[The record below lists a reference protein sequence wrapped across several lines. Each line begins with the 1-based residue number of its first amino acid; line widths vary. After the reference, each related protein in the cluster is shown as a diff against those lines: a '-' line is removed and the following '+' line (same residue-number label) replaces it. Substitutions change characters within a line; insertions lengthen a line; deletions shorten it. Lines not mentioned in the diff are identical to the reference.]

1 MDRPPTPDSPLTN
14 RDSLYDATTTIDELT
29 QALENVSRVPS
40 PEPPGGPGS
49 AFDCCCGR
57 GEECENVRAWLGMK
71 ARLESRLTLSAEVGQ
86 ALLQRHEAYVRRH
99 EAERR
104 RQHRRQPN
112 ANDDSH
118 SQSQSELELDGE
130 ESDGGATPV
139 QDQLDELVKENKA
152 LEKRLTQ
159 ALVNNEVTEV
169 SNKTILHE
177 LAEAKTTISRLT
189 TSHAR
194 SVGWD
199 TRLSAAMKEKDDMQ
213 QERDAESQRARVA
226 EGRFAALKERTS
238 KLQSDVRRLQNAL
251 EEKREHR
258 LESSESIIVDARA
271 RLEALHRATT
281 TAGVGM
287 SQQGT
292 SEELTTV
299 LETLVSD
306 NETLKRD
313 NAELQTLLADAR
325 EDCRALQEEVED
337 GRVNPGVGNGGGS
350 ISRAGTPVHLQL
362 RGHFHTGSVPSTM
375 LGPTTYN
382 FKRSSSNERRTSRRY
397 EPLTPE
403 TNRRPLSPADS
414 ATTSSENRYAH
425 FGQRQPSPSLNASDD
440 GHGQQQDDEESEEK
454 RVATPHR
461 PLFLL
466 ARSRGVQ
473 TDPYPYPAPAAASVT
488 PTLGH
493 YPPSQSPSSAA
504 SIYSDS
510 LAPSS
515 NNTST
520 GVGGAGTANAA
531 PSLSVLVERTTAL
544 LQRMQAADALSL
556 TNRLKRAQ
564 IRGADVNHLSRS
576 TIAGILADV
585 SKQLRTAG
593 GEEEMRAGKREV
605 RALLGVLREMFGVMG
620 EVRVLL
626 NEVVLD
632 PSSAGRV
639 SEAAMDPGKA
649 AARAARE
656 GEHGHE
662 REKGGAAGWMAPLS
676 KLFAGSPAPGASNAG
691 SSSSKV
697 DGVADR
703 NATASPLA
711 APRPLA
717 HTKFVPKLG
726 PALAASATTVNVEFS
741 GSGAGMGRAMTST
754 STFDAAPAS
763 TPSHG
768 NASAQQPA
776 LMGIFAGAPV
786 RMRTP
791 DPWVVI
797 PHPKLPKRMPTSLL
811 RPPGAGL
818 GRHNPNRMSR
828 NVEAVLDGVGTPQ
841 RRPGEL
847 DGDEVGG
854 DGEGGEDYLAP
865 LLQRTLRRRGLS
877 DSSIHSTFVAQGQ
890 EDDDAAGGAPPQSP
904 LTRTEAAWLENG
916 SVLQALSRR
925 VQSFRSGLAISTTG
939 GEGGSGGA
947 SSPEVGTSPPA
958 AASPLAVRASRRSSR
973 ASKYRDSQ
981 AYTQD
986 ATSPLRTGTS
996 TSGFGFLANL
1006 VPSGEVAELA
1016 MASSLR
1022 EQDSILGRGY
1032 RPPGAGEREFV

>member
-14 RDSLYDATTTIDELT
+14 RDSLYDATTTINDLT

-40 PEPPGGPGS
+40 PEPP
-49 AFDCCCGR
+49 ALFFCCCGK
-57 GEECENVRAWLGMK
+57 EDCENVQAWLGMK

-99 EAERR
+99 ETERR
-104 RQHRRQPN
+104 RQRRLSG
-112 ANDDSH
+112 DGM
-118 SQSQSELELDGE
+118 SELDEG
-130 ESDGGATPV
+130 SDGGATPV

-226 EGRFAALKERTS
+226 EGRFAVLKERTS

-271 RLEALHRATT
+271 RLEALNRAS
-281 TAGVGM
+281 TAGAAV

-292 SEELTTV
+292 NEELTTV

-313 NAELQTLLADAR
+313 NAELQTLLADSR

-337 GRVNPGVGNGGGS
+337 GRVNPGVGSGHHAYGS
-350 ISRAGTPVHLQL
+350 ISRAGTPSHLQL
-362 RGHFHTGSVPSTM
+362 RGHFHTGSVPSM
-375 LGPTTYN
+375 LSPTTYN

-414 ATTSSENRYAH
+414 ATTSMSETRWAY
-425 FGQRQPSPSLNASDD
+425 FGQRQPSPSYNASED
-440 GHGQQQDDEESEEK
+440 GNGNGNGGQQLDNDEDGSEEK
-454 RVATPHR
+454 RVATPHK

-473 TDPYPYPAPAAASVT
+473 TDPYYAPAAAAPSVT
-488 PTLGH
+488 PTLSQ
-493 YPPSQSPSSAA
+493 YPPSHSPSSAA
-504 SIYSDS
+504 SIYSDG

-520 GVGGAGTANAA
+520 GVGAGSALGANA
-531 PSLSVLVERTTAL
+531 PPTLSALVERTAAL

-576 TIAGILADV
+576 TVAGILADV
-585 SKQLRTAG
+585 SKQLRSVG
-593 GEEEMRAGKREV
+593 GEEEMRAGKRDV
-605 RALLGVLREMFGVMG
+605 RALLGVLREMFSAMG

-632 PSSAGRV
+632 PGSAARV

-649 AARAARE
+649 TRE
-656 GEHGHE
+656 GEQGNE
-662 REKGGAAGWMAPLS
+662 RERGGAGGWMAPLS
-676 KLFAGSPAPGASNAG
+676 KLFAGASPAPGTGSAG
-691 SSSSKV
+691 SGSKAEGG
-697 DGVADR
+697 GVDR
-703 NATASPLA
+703 NSTASPLA
-711 APRPLA
+711 APRPMA

-741 GSGAGMGRAMTST
+741 GSGVGRAMT
-754 STFDAAPAS
+754 STFDAAPS
-763 TPSHG
+763 TSRTSTLAPG
-768 NASAQQPA
+768 AQQPA

-786 RMRTP
+786 RTRTP

-811 RPPGAGL
+811 RPPGV
-818 GRHNPNRMSR
+818 GRNHPNRMSR

-841 RRPGEL
+841 RRAGEL

-854 DGEGGEDYLAP
+854 DGVDGEDYLAP

-877 DSSIHSTFVAQGQ
+877 DSSIHSTFVAQG
-890 EDDDAAGGAPPQSP
+890 EDGDEGAAPPQSP
-904 LTRTEAAWLENG
+904 LTRREAAWLESG

-925 VQSFRSGLAISTTG
+925 VQSFRSGLAISTTP
-939 GEGGSGGA
+939 GEGA
-947 SSPEVGTSPPA
+947 SSPEMGASPPA
-958 AASPLAVRASRRSSR
+958 AASPLSAGATRRSSR
-973 ASKYRDSQ
+973 ASKHRDSQ
-981 AYTQD
+981 APD
-986 ATSPLRTGTS
+986 GVASPLRTTS
-996 TSGFGFLANL
+996 SSAGFGFLANL
-1006 VPSGEVAELA
+1006 VPSGDAAELG
-1016 MASSLR
+1016 MARSLR
-1022 EQDSILGRGY
+1022 EQDTILGRGY
-1032 RPPGAGEREFV
+1032 RPPGAAGEREYM

>member
-1 MDRPPTPDSPLTN
+1 MDRPRTPDSPQTN

-29 QALENVSRVPS
+29 QALENASRVPS
-40 PEPPGGPGS
+40 PEPPGS
-49 AFDCCCGR
+49 LYDCCCGR
-57 GEECENVRAWLGMK
+57 GEACDNVRAWLGMK

-99 EAERR
+99 EAEKRKRR
-104 RQHRRQPN
+104 RN
-112 ANDDSH
+112 ND
-118 SQSQSELELDGE
+118 SQSQLESEGE

-139 QDQLDELVKENKA
+139 QDQLDELMKENKA

-169 SNKTILHE
+169 SSKTLLHE

-226 EGRFAALKERTS
+226 EGRFAVLKERTS
-238 KLQSDVRRLQNAL
+238 KLQADVRRLQNAL

-281 TAGVGM
+281 GMGAGV

-299 LETLVSD
+299 IETLVSD

-337 GRVNPGVGNGGGS
+337 GRVNPGVGMGS
-350 ISRAGTPVHLQL
+350 AGISRAGTPVHLQL
-362 RGHFHTGSVPSTM
+362 RGHFHTGSVPAAM
-375 LGPTTYN
+375 LSPSTYN

-414 ATTSSENRYAH
+414 ATTSSENRYAY
-425 FGQRQPSPSLNASDD
+425 FGQSSSHNASDD
-440 GHGQQQDDEESEEK
+440 GHGNGQQQDDDESEEK

-473 TDPYPYPAPAAASVT
+473 TDPYPYPAPTATAVT

-493 YPPSQSPSSAA
+493 YPPSHSPSSAA

-510 LAPSS
+510 LAP
-515 NNTST
+515 
-520 GVGGAGTANAA
+520 
-531 PSLSVLVERTTAL
+531 SVLVERTTAL

-576 TIAGILADV
+576 TVAGILADV

-605 RALLGVLREMFGVMG
+605 RALLNVLREMFGVMG

-632 PSSAGRV
+632 PGSAGRV

-662 REKGGAAGWMAPLS
+662 KEKAGAVGWMAPLS
-676 KLFAGSPAPGASNAG
+676 KLFAGSPAGPSNTGSG
-691 SSSSKV
+691 SSKA
-697 DGVADR
+697 DGGVDR
-703 NATASPLA
+703 NSTASPLA

-717 HTKFVPKLG
+717 HPRFVPKLG

-741 GSGAGMGRAMTST
+741 GSGAGGGRAMTST
-754 STFDAAPAS
+754 STFDAAPALTS
-763 TPSHG
+763 SSIAHG

-786 RMRTP
+786 RTRTP

-797 PHPKLPKRMPTSLL
+797 PHPKLPKRMPSSLL
-811 RPPGAGL
+811 RQSTAGL

-865 LLQRTLRRRGLS
+865 LLHRTLRRRGLS

-904 LTRTEAAWLENG
+904 LTRTEAAWLESG

-925 VQSFRSGLAISTTG
+925 VQSFRSGLAISTTPG
-939 GEGGSGGA
+939 DGDA

-973 ASKYRDSQ
+973 ASKNRDSQ
-981 AYTQD
+981 ANTQD
-986 ATSPLRTGTS
+986 ATSPLRTGAS
-996 TSGFGFLANL
+996 ASGFGFLANL
-1006 VPSGEVAELA
+1006 VPSGEVAQLA
-1016 MASSLR
+1016 MASSFR

-1032 RPPGAGEREFV
+1032 RPPGAGEREYM